1 MTGDNLNF
9 KMTAQERARLLSEAE
24 KARENAYTPYSH
36 YQVGAAL
43 LTAGGRIYTGCNIE
57 NASYGATI
65 CAERVAAVKAVSAG
79 EKDFVA
85 LAVVS
90 DSEQPGTPCGI
101 CRQFLAEFTP
111 QLLLIM
117 GNLQGEV
124 VVGRLDQ
131 YLPNAFSQDFLK

>member
-1 MTGDNLNF
+1 MTEDNLRF
-9 KMTAQERARLLSEAE
+9 QLTAQERAALLRAAE
-24 KARENAYTPYSH
+24 QARENAYAPYSH

-79 EKDFVA
+79 EKDILA
-85 LAVVS
+85 LAVIA
-90 DSEQPGTPCGI
+90 DSAQPGTPCGI
-101 CRQFLAEFTP
+101 CRQFLLEFAP

-117 GNLQGEV
+117 GNLQGQET
-124 VVGRLDQ
+124 VGRLDQ
-131 YLPNAFSQDFLK
+131 YLPNAFSQEYLK